1 MKIIFKKK
9 KSKRRR
15 FGHLTEKDNWVLT
28 EDYIDKNWNLEDW
41 NNKIES

>member
-9 KSKRRR
+9 SKRRH
-15 FGHLTEKDNWVLT
+15 FGHLTEKDNRVLM

-41 NNKIES
+41 NNKTER